1 MITQMFIFLFI
12 AWILSMIIDKF
23 LREKF
28 NIAKMK
34 GMYKT
39 VNSTHKWTERLIV
52 TIFLLGAGFLIF
64 TNDPNQNSDTFLL
77 WLLIYFS
84 TLFSVRS
91 WMEWK
96 YQRET
101 NQYIISIYNLVFIL
115 MIIVISFIFFY

>member
-12 AWILSMIIDKF
+12 AWILSMIIDKL

-28 NIAKMK
+28 NIPKMK

-39 VNSTHKWTERLIV
+39 VNSLHKWIERLIV
-52 TIFLLGAGFLIF
+52 AVFLLGAGFLIF
-64 TNDPNQNSDTFLL
+64 INDPNQNPDTFLI
-77 WLLIYFS
+77 WLLIYFC

-101 NQYIISIYNLVFIL
+101 NQYIISIYNLVFVLI
-115 MIIVISFIFFY
+115 IIVTSFIFFY

>member
-1 MITQMFIFLFI
+1 MFIFLFI
-12 AWILSMIIDKF
+12 AWILSMIIDKL

-28 NIAKMK
+28 NIPKMK

-39 VNSTHKWTERLIV
+39 VNSLHKWIERLIV
-52 TIFLLGAGFLIF
+52 AVFLLGAGFLIF
-64 TNDPNQNSDTFLL
+64 INDPNQNPDTFLI
-77 WLLIYFS
+77 WLLIYFC

-101 NQYIISIYNLVFIL
+101 NQYIISIYNLVFVLI
-115 MIIVISFIFFY
+115 IIVTSFIFFY